1 MEGNHIREESGNSN
15 SLTVW
20 GFLLVLCGVKGQTEV
35 AISIKLLDVM
45 VHFHFFYF
53 VLWGIGYIP
62 SEMTF
67 NFVELNVK

>member
-1 MEGNHIREESGNSN
+1 
-15 SLTVW
+15 
-20 GFLLVLCGVKGQTEV
+20 VKGQTEV